1 MIFQVLHHRLQIQ
14 DHLTLHAVA
23 QKKLRQLAIIY
34 HMWKIALFVIKRNAE
49 GIVKN
54 YAPETRRAK
63 QFLSAI
69 KFNKVEVFTRCIL
82 CKTLGD
88 IFAADVMYHKNS
100 MTNYIVKFQR
110 HVTKILHDND
120 DHCDN
125 SIKRELFLEM
135 VATLELDKEV
145 TQHLIV
151 ETH

>member
-1 MIFQVLHHRLQIQ
+1 M
-14 DHLTLHAVA
+14 
-23 QKKLRQLAIIY
+23 
-34 HMWKIALFVIKRNAE
+34 FVIKRNAE

-88 IFAADVMYHKNS
+88 IFAADVMYNKNNL
-100 MTNYIVKFQR
+100 TNYIVKFQR
-110 HVTKILHDND
+110 DVTEILDDND

-125 SIKRELFLEM
+125 SIIRELFLEM

>member
-1 MIFQVLHHRLQIQ
+1 
-14 DHLTLHAVA
+14 
-23 QKKLRQLAIIY
+23 
-34 HMWKIALFVIKRNAE
+34 
-49 GIVKN
+49 
-54 YAPETRRAK
+54 
-63 QFLSAI
+63 
-69 KFNKVEVFTRCIL
+69 
-82 CKTLGD
+82 
-88 IFAADVMYHKNS
+88 